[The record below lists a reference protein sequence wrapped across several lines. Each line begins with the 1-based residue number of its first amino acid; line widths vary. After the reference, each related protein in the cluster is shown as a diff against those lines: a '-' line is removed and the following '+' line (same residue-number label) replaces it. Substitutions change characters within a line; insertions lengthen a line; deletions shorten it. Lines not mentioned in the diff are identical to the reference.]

1 MSNVIKLK
9 PAKPSLTSAGF
20 NREECGEYR
29 LQGECDIT
37 FYNAGGLWLVD
48 IGLPNGENISIDV
61 MPSQVTV
68 SDYPSD
74 E

>member
-1 MSNVIKLK
+1 MNNVFKLK
-9 PAKPSLTSAGF
+9 PAKPSLTTVGF

-37 FYNAGGLWLVD
+37 FYNASGVWLVD

-68 SDYPSD
+68 SNYPQD